1 MVYQVVDLI
10 YTVSQDTLP
19 DAWELVTP
27 PQRGSH
33 ASSLTDLAAATAA
46 GAAGGLIRASS
57 PAAAAAA
64 TPMQRASPTA
74 ASAASSPHQQRVGL
88 GSAANQAAAAAA
100 ASSGLRPPY
109 TLREGVGMRRLAKF
123 RVQVAVQLLLVQAA
137 SEMYAG
143 QHLYMSVRYQSRR
156 RLVVKCG
163 SNKGQAVCIHAN
175 ISEHHASSSCS
186 I

>member
-1 MVYQVVDLI
+1 MQVVDLL

-19 DAWELVTP
+19 DAWELVTA

-33 ASSLTDLAAATAA
+33 ASSMTDLAA
-46 GAAGGLIRASS
+46 G
-57 PAAAAAA
+57 AAAAAGGSNGSHSPA
-64 TPMQRASPTA
+64 VAAGAPMQRASPTA
-74 ASAASSPHQQRVGL
+74 AAASSPHQQRLPL
-88 GSAANQAAAAAA
+88 GTAAVAAASQAAAAAA

-143 QHLYMSVRYQSRR
+143 QHQYMSVSQSCRPLAGPARR
-156 RLVVKCG
+156 GKD
-163 SNKGQAVCIHAN
+163 K
-175 ISEHHASSSCS
+175 S
-186 I
+186 IMPMMALCFKDVQ